1 MPEQRELCLPGS
13 VSMVSLVVVF
23 WMYVILFAII
33 GAMRGWARELLV
45 SFALIL
51 ALFIISVL
59 ERFVPFI
66 QAIAVSSPPTMFWL
80 RTGVVLALVFFGYQ
94 TPNIPRLSQQ
104 NRFARE
110 RLQDILLGV
119 FLGAFNGYLVVGTIW
134 FYLNA
139 AGYPFPNLIEAPPPG
154 TPLWD
159 ATQRMMALMPPDL
172 LGGSSAI
179 YFAVAL
185 AFAFVLVVFI

>member
-1 MPEQRELCLPGS
+1 
-13 VSMVSLVVVF
+13 MVSLIVVF

-45 SFALIL
+45 SFAVIL

-59 ERFVPFI
+59 ENFVPFI
-66 QAIAVSSPPTMFWL
+66 KDLLSQNAQMLFWFRVL
-80 RTGVVLALVFFGYQ
+80 MVVALVFFGYQ
-94 TPNIPRLSQQ
+94 TPNIPRLSSN
-104 NRFARE
+104 NRFARD
-110 RLQDILLGV
+110 RLQDVLLGI
-119 FLGAFNGYLVVGTIW
+119 FLGALNGYLIAGTIW
-134 FYLNA
+134 WYLDN
-139 AGYPFPNLIEAPPPG
+139 AGYPFPNVISAPPAG
-154 TPLWD
+154 QVLDTT
-159 ATQRMMALMPPDL
+159 ARMMALMPPEL

>member
-1 MPEQRELCLPGS
+1 
-13 VSMVSLVVVF
+13 MVSLIVVF

-45 SFALIL
+45 SFSVVL
-51 ALFIISVL
+51 ALFIVAVI
-59 ERFVPFI
+59 ERFVPFVQTTLAADPQLWFWI
-66 QAIAVSSPPTMFWL
+66 RSGLIIAM
-80 RTGVVLALVFFGYQ
+80 VFFGYQ
-94 TPNIPRLSQQ
+94 TPNLPRLAGN

-119 FLGAFNGYLVVGTIW
+119 FLGALNGYLIAGTLW
-134 FYLNA
+134 FFLDNS
-139 AGYPFPNLIEAPPPG
+139 GYPFPNIISAPPQG
-154 TPLWD
+154 TQVYD
-159 ATQRMMALMPPDL
+159 TTQRMMAIMPPQL

-185 AFAFVLVVFI
+185 AFAFVLVVFV

>member
-1 MPEQRELCLPGS
+1 
-13 VSMVSLVVVF
+13 MVSLVVVF

-45 SFALIL
+45 SFAVIL
-51 ALFIISVL
+51 ALFILTVL
-59 ERFVPFI
+59 ENFVPFI
-66 QAIAVSSPPTMFWL
+66 RDTLRNLPPALFWL
-80 RTGVVLALVFFGYQ
+80 RTGLVIAMVFFGYQ
-94 TPNIPRLSQQ
+94 TPNIPRLAAQ

-119 FLGAFNGYLVVGTIW
+119 FLGALNGYLIAGTIW
-134 FYLNA
+134 FYLHF
-139 AGYPFPNLIEAPPPG
+139 AGYPFPNLIGPPEG
-154 TPLWD
+154 QAIDVTN
-159 ATQRMMALMPPDL
+159 RMMALMPPDL

>member
-1 MPEQRELCLPGS
+1 MSEEREPSLPGS

-23 WMYVILFAII
+23 WMYVILFAVI

-66 QAIAVSSPPTMFWL
+66 QAIATTSPPTMFWL

-94 TPNIPRLSQQ
+94 TPNIPRLSAQ

-139 AGYPFPNLIEAPPPG
+139 AGYPFPNLIESPPFG
-154 TPLWD
+154 SQLAETT
-159 ATQRMMALMPPDL
+159 ARMMALMPPDL

>member
-1 MPEQRELCLPGS
+1 
-13 VSMVSLVVVF
+13 MVSLVVVF
-23 WMYVILFAII
+23 WMYVILFAVI

-45 SFALIL
+45 AFSVIL

-59 ERFVPFI
+59 ERFIPFI
-66 QAIAVSSPPTMFWL
+66 SRTLASIPPTLFWL
-80 RTGVVLALVFFGYQ
+80 RTAIVLALVFFGYQ
-94 TPNIPRLSQQ
+94 TPNIPRLSAN

-110 RLQDILLGV
+110 RLQDILLGI
-119 FLGAFNGYLVVGTIW
+119 FLGALNGYLVVGTIW

-139 AGYPFPNLIEAPPPG
+139 AGYPFPNLISAPPAN
-154 TPLWD
+154 TDLYTT
-159 ATQRMMALMPPDL
+159 TQNMMALMPPQL

-185 AFAFVLVVFI
+185 AFAFVMVVFI

>member
-1 MPEQRELCLPGS
+1 
-13 VSMVSLVVVF
+13 MVSLVVVF
-23 WMYVILFAII
+23 WMYVILFAVI

-45 SFALIL
+45 AFAVIL
-51 ALFIISVL
+51 ALFITSVL

-66 QAIAVSSPPTMFWL
+66 SRTLATIPATLFWL
-80 RTGVVLALVFFGYQ
+80 RTAIIIALVFFGYQ
-94 TPNIPRLSQQ
+94 TPNIPRLAAQ
-104 NRFARE
+104 NRFARD

-119 FLGAFNGYLVVGTIW
+119 FLGALNGYLIVGTVW
-134 FYLNA
+134 YYLHV
-139 AGYPFPNLIEAPPPG
+139 AGYPFPNLISIPTGNVADV
-154 TPLWD
+154 TN
-159 ATQRMMALMPPDL
+159 RMMAIMPPEL

>member
-1 MPEQRELCLPGS
+1 
-13 VSMVSLVVVF
+13 MVSLVVVF

-45 SFALIL
+45 SFSVIL
-51 ALFIISVL
+51 SLFIIAVL

-66 QAIAVSSPPTMFWL
+66 QSLLSADQQVWFWI
-80 RTGVVLALVFFGYQ
+80 RASTVIALVFFGYQ
-94 TPNIPRLSQQ
+94 TPNIPRLAAN

-110 RLQDILLGV
+110 RLQDILLGI
-119 FLGAFNGYLVVGTIW
+119 FLGALNGYLIAGTIW
-134 FYLNA
+134 FFLDNS
-139 AGYPFPNLIEAPPPG
+139 GYPFPNIISAPPQG
-154 TPLWD
+154 TQVYD
-159 ATQRMMALMPPDL
+159 ATQRMMALMPPQL

-185 AFAFVLVVFI
+185 AFAFVLVVFV

>member
-1 MPEQRELCLPGS
+1 
-13 VSMVSLVVVF
+13 
-23 WMYVILFAII
+23 
-33 GAMRGWARELLV
+33 MRGWARELLV
-45 SFALIL
+45 SFSLIL
-51 ALFIISVL
+51 ALFIISTL

-66 QAIAVSSPPTMFWL
+66 NSTLASVPPTLFWL
-80 RTGVVLALVFFGYQ
+80 RTAVVLSLVFFGYQ
-94 TPNIPRLSQQ
+94 TPNIQRLAAG

-119 FLGAFNGYLVVGTIW
+119 FLGALNGYLIAGTIW
-134 FYLNA
+134 YYLHD
-139 AGYPFPNLIEAPPPG
+139 AGYPFLNLISAPPPG
-154 TPLWD
+154 TALFET
-159 ATQRMMALMPPDL
+159 TQNMMALMPPEL

>member
-1 MPEQRELCLPGS
+1 
-13 VSMVSLVVVF
+13 MVSLIVVF
-23 WMYVILFAII
+23 WMYVILFAVI

-45 SFALIL
+45 SFAVIL
-51 ALFIISVL
+51 ALFILSVL
-59 ERFVPFI
+59 QTFVPFVNTTL
-66 QAIAVSSPPTMFWL
+66 ASNPATLFWL
-80 RTGVVLALVFFGYQ
+80 RAAVVIALVFFGYQ
-94 TPNIPRLSQQ
+94 TPNIPRLAGQ

-119 FLGAFNGYLVVGTIW
+119 FLGALNGYLIVGSIW
-134 FYLNA
+134 FFLNA
-139 AGYPFPNLIEAPPPG
+139 AGYPFPNLIQAPAPG
-154 TPLWD
+154 TAVYD
-159 ATQRMMALMPPDL
+159 VTQRMMAVMPPQL

>member
-1 MPEQRELCLPGS
+1 
-13 VSMVSLVVVF
+13 MVSLVVVF

-45 SFALIL
+45 AFSVVL
-51 ALFIISVL
+51 ALFIVSVL

-66 QAIAVSSPPTMFWL
+66 GRTLATIPVTLFWL
-80 RTGVVLALVFFGYQ
+80 RAAVVIALVFFGYQ
-94 TPNIPRLSQQ
+94 TPNIPRLAGTS
-104 NRFARE
+104 RFARE

-119 FLGAFNGYLVVGTIW
+119 FLGALNGYLIAGTIW

-139 AGYPFPNLIEAPPPG
+139 AGYPFPNLISAPPPG
-154 TPLWD
+154 TELYD
-159 ATQRMMALMPPDL
+159 TTSRMMGLMPPQL
-172 LGGSSAI
+172 LAGSSAI

>member
-1 MPEQRELCLPGS
+1 
-13 VSMVSLVVVF
+13 MVSLVVVF

-45 SFALIL
+45 AFSVIL

-59 ERFVPFI
+59 ETFIPFVGRTLA
-66 QAIAVSSPPTMFWL
+66 AIPVTLFWFRVSL
-80 RTGVVLALVFFGYQ
+80 IIALVFFGYQ
-94 TPNIPRLSQQ
+94 TPNLQRFAAN

-110 RLQDILLGV
+110 RLQDILLGI
-119 FLGAFNGYLVVGTIW
+119 FLGAFNGYMIVGTIW
-134 FYLNA
+134 YYMNN
-139 AGYPFPNLIEAPPPG
+139 AGYPFPNLISAPPPG
-154 TPLWD
+154 TELY
-159 ATQRMMALMPPDL
+159 ATTERMMALMPPQL

>member
-1 MPEQRELCLPGS
+1 
-13 VSMVSLVVVF
+13 MVSLIVVF

-45 SFALIL
+45 SFAVIL
-51 ALFIISVL
+51 GLFIITVL

-66 QAIAVSSPPTMFWL
+66 GTTLDSIPAFQFWL
-80 RTGVVLALVFFGYQ
+80 RGAMITALVFFGYQ
-94 TPNIPRLSQQ
+94 TPNIPRLASQ
-104 NRFARE
+104 NRFARD

-119 FLGAFNGYLVVGTIW
+119 FLGALNGYLITGSIW
-134 FYLNA
+134 FYLND
-139 AGYPFPNLIEAPPPG
+139 AGYPFPNLISAP
-154 TPLWD
+154 TDQVLVV
-159 ATQRMMALMPPDL
+159 TERMMALMPPQL